1 MKCLCEEPS
10 SHPDVINIMDVTFQ
24 LLINSPTANR
34 SVYVI
39 VSPYRENLL
48 AKEDRLVVGGTACA
62 NATYRPSVTF
72 ASASFLNSCTMYYI
86 KGAYSLEIRINAD
99 VKFNMCFKN

>member
-1 MKCLCEEPS
+1 MKSLPA
-10 SHPDVINIMDVTFQ
+10 HPDVINIMDVTFQ

-39 VSPYRENLL
+39 GSPYRENLL

-72 ASASFLNSCTMYYI
+72 ASFLNSCTKRSMFLRDYD
-86 KGAYSLEIRINAD
+86 K
-99 VKFNMCFKN
+99 C